1 MQPIIKFNNKRL
13 KIGLKLLPLFVMG
26 VIIFDLVSHG
36 KIGVSYDF
44 LKDNNWGID
53 RIFWLIPV
61 AILMLANWSFEAI
74 KWKILIKPFYQI
86 TFSNAFKS
94 IWSGVSTAL
103 STPNRFGD
111 FIGKISHIPK
121 DYRKKGLISSFYGSY
136 SQWLITMVMGWVG
149 WLFYGDQIIENEN
162 VKLGLSIIGAF
173 IIFLSVALFLSKRS
187 VMVIPKKWRHY
198 FTETPDFNSK
208 TKIIFLSFLRYLAF
222 ATQFYLLIRFFGV
235 ELGYT
240 TVFLKITLFYLI
252 TSLVPMTFWGEIG
265 VKESVAV
272 WVFSGLIY
280 NSLIIISVTLLLWLI
295 NLIIPALVGNYF
307 LFKTVT
313 QKKG

>member
-187 VMVIPKKWRHY
+187 VKVIPKKWRHY

>member
-121 DYRKKGLISSFYGSY
+121 DHRKKGLISSFYGSY

>member
-1 MQPIIKFNNKRL
+1 MQSIIKFNNIRFNTAL
-13 KIGLKLLPLFVMG
+13 KVLPLFVLG

-36 KIGVSYDF
+36 KIGMSYDF
-44 LKDNNWGID
+44 LKDNDWGID
-53 RIFWLIPV
+53 KMLWLIPV
-61 AILMLANWSFEAI
+61 TILMIANWSFEAI
-74 KWKILIKPFYQI
+74 KWRILINPFYKI
-86 TFSNAFKS
+86 TFTNAFKS

-111 FIGKISHIPK
+111 FIGKISHMPK
-121 DYRKKGLISSFYGSY
+121 EHRKKGLISSFYGSY
-136 SQWLITMVMGWVG
+136 SQWLITMLMGWVG
-149 WLFYGDQIIENEN
+149 WLFYGEQIIENAN
-162 VKLGLSIIGAF
+162 IRRSLSIIGAF
-173 IIFLSVALFLSKRS
+173 VIFLSGFLFISKRS
-187 VMVIPKKWRHY
+187 VNVVPKKWSGY
-198 FTETPDFNSK
+198 FSDAPDLNSK
-208 TKIIFLSFLRYLAF
+208 AKIVFLSFLRYLAF

-235 ELGYT
+235 ELGYA

-295 NLIIPALVGNYF
+295 NLIIPAIAGNYF
-307 LFKTVT
+307 LFKTVS
-313 QKKG
+313 QEKG

>member
-162 VKLGLSIIGAF
+162 VKLGLSIISAF

-187 VMVIPKKWRHY
+187 VKVIPKKWRHY